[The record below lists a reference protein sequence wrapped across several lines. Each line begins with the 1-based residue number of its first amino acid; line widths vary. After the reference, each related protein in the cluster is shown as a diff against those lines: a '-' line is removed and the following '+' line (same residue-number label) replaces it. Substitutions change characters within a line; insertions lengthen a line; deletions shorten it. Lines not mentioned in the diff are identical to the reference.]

1 MFNSCKSFHETKH
14 SFELQ
19 KKITTNTSLY
29 LLPITQRLKDIFSF
43 YPRYILNST
52 SFTGG
57 LKTLWTFALSLKKI
71 KDPVL
76 LKTTNYASRLSI
88 L

>member
-19 KKITTNTSLY
+19 KKITTTSLY

-57 LKTLWTFALSLKKI
+57 LKTL
-71 KDPVL
+71 
-76 LKTTNYASRLSI
+76 
-88 L
+88 